1 MFFVF
6 FARCFMFSK
15 FFAKIGIH
23 AVIAVLVTLV
33 IVGLP
38 LLKSWKD
45 NKGFEDSLSQAQLR
59 INDLE
64 EKMRH
69 SEHATLH
76 FGKLHN
82 ILELGLVNVEISG
95 TKFIKEPLQEKIQ
108 KTFFPW
114 SDNYRDY
121 YLEVATFSFDATYS
135 VDLKDVF
142 IKEDNDK
149 VVIYGLKVIGPKR
162 TNEKWKTEYTT
173 IIRYPAKKIKNAS
186 GREIEVLDETKFEDV
201 KAKYRKEGY
210 EYFNLLSNKAKEDFF
225 NSCDQGHEVGYV
237 SKIVLENAEGFFKSL
252 FALPGSKK
260 KVEFDYGSEPDSNAI
275 NFRELK
281 IQLGQ

>member
-1 MFFVF
+1 
-6 FARCFMFSK
+6 MFSK
-15 FFAKIGIH
+15 FFAKIGIN
-23 AVIAVLVTLV
+23 AVIAIVITLF

-38 LLKSWKD
+38 LLKSLKD
-45 NKGFEDSLSQAQLR
+45 KSGFEDSLAQAQLR

-76 FGKLHN
+76 FGKLHT

-95 TKFIKEPLQEKIQ
+95 TKFITEPLQEKIQ

-142 IKEDNDK
+142 IKEDPDK

-162 TNEKWKTEYTT
+162 TNEMWKTEYTT
-173 IIRYPAKKIKNAS
+173 IIRYPAKKVQGAGGKK
-186 GREIEVLDETKFEDV
+186 IEVLDETRFEDV

-237 SKIVLENAEGFFKSL
+237 NKIVLENAEGFFKSL
-252 FALPGSKK
+252 FALPNSKK
-260 KVEFDYGSEPDSNAI
+260 KVEFDYDSEPVSDAI

>member
-1 MFFVF
+1 
-6 FARCFMFSK
+6 MFSK
-15 FFAKIGIH
+15 FFAKIGSNVIL
-23 AVIAVLVTLV
+23 AVV
-33 IVGLP
+33 ITIIVAGIP

-45 NKGFEDSLSQAQLR
+45 KSGFEDSLAQAQLR

-95 TKFIKEPLQEKIQ
+95 TKFIKEPLQESIQ

-142 IKEDNDK
+142 IKEDPDK

-173 IIRYPAKKIKNAS
+173 IIRYPAKKVQAAG
-186 GREIEVLDETKFEDV
+186 GRKIEVLDETKFEDV

-210 EYFNLLSNKAKEDFF
+210 EFFNLLSNKAKEDFF

-237 SKIVLENAEGFFKSL
+237 NKIVLENAEGFFKSL

-260 KVEFDYGSEPDSNAI
+260 KVEFDYSSEPASDAI

-281 IQLGQ
+281 IQLGN

>member
-1 MFFVF
+1 
-6 FARCFMFSK
+6 MFSK
-15 FFAKIGIH
+15 ALI
-23 AVIAVLVTLV
+23 IAVNTALLLILLVAAVLAV
-33 IVGLP
+33 
-38 LLKSWKD
+38 KSWREKT
-45 NKGFEDSLSQAQLR
+45 GFEDSLSQAQLR

-95 TKFIKEPLQEKIQ
+95 TKFIKEPLQESIQ

-121 YLEVATFSFDATYS
+121 YVEVATFSFEATYS

-142 IKEDNDK
+142 IKEDPEK

-173 IIRYPAKKIKNAS
+173 IIRYPAKKIKDAS
-186 GREIEVLDETKFEDV
+186 GRKIEVLDETKFEDV

-260 KVEFDYGSEPDSNAI
+260 KVEFDYGSEPDSDAI

>member
-1 MFFVF
+1 MS
-6 FARCFMFSK
+6 SK
-15 FFAKIGIH
+15 LMIT
-23 AVIAVLVTLV
+23 AVNTTLLLILLAAGVLAV
-33 IVGLP
+33 
-38 LLKSWKD
+38 KSWRDKS
-45 NKGFEDSLSQAQLR
+45 GFEDSLAQAQLR

-95 TKFIKEPLQEKIQ
+95 TKFIKEPLQESIQ

-121 YLEVATFSFDATYS
+121 YIEVATFSFEATYS

-142 IKEDNDK
+142 IKEDSEK

-173 IIRYPAKKIKNAS
+173 IIRYPAKKIKDA
-186 GREIEVLDETKFEDV
+186 GGKKIEVLDETKFEDV

-210 EYFNLLSNKAKEDFF
+210 EQFTQLSNRAKEDFF
-225 NSCDQGHEVGYV
+225 NNCDHGHEVGYV
-237 SKIVLENAEGFFKSL
+237 NKIVLENAEGFFKSL
-252 FALPGSKK
+252 FALPDSKK
-260 KVEFDYGSEPDSNAI
+260 KVEFDYSGEPDSSAI
-275 NFRELK
+275 NFKELK
-281 IQLGQ
+281 IQLGNR

>member
-1 MFFVF
+1 MS
-6 FARCFMFSK
+6 SK
-15 FFAKIGIH
+15 LMIT
-23 AVIAVLVTLV
+23 AVNTTLLLILLAAGVLAV
-33 IVGLP
+33 
-38 LLKSWKD
+38 KSWRDKS
-45 NKGFEDSLSQAQLR
+45 GFEDSLAQAQLR

-95 TKFIKEPLQEKIQ
+95 TKFIKEPLQESIQ

-121 YLEVATFSFDATYS
+121 YIEIATFSFEATYS

-142 IKEDNDK
+142 IKEDPEK

-173 IIRYPAKKIKNAS
+173 IIRYPAKKIKDAS
-186 GREIEVLDETKFEDV
+186 GKKIEVLDETKFEDI

-210 EYFNLLSNKAKEDFF
+210 EQFTQLSNRAKEDFF
-225 NSCDQGHEVGYV
+225 NNCDHGHEVGYV
-237 SKIVLENAEGFFKSL
+237 NKIVLENAEGFFKSL
-252 FALPGSKK
+252 FALPDSKK
-260 KVEFDYGSEPDSNAI
+260 KVEFDYSGEPDSSAI
-275 NFRELK
+275 NFKELK
-281 IQLGQ
+281 IQLGNR

>member
-1 MFFVF
+1 
-6 FARCFMFSK
+6 MFSK
-15 FFAKIGIH
+15 FFAKIGSNVIL
-23 AVIAVLVTLV
+23 AVV
-33 IVGLP
+33 ITIIVAGVP

-45 NKGFEDSLSQAQLR
+45 KSSFEDSLAQAQLR

-142 IKEDNDK
+142 IKEDPDK

-173 IIRYPAKKIKNAS
+173 IIRYPAKKVQGAGGKK
-186 GREIEVLDETKFEDV
+186 IEVLDETKFEDV

-237 SKIVLENAEGFFKSL
+237 NKIVLENAEGFFKSL
-252 FALPGSKK
+252 FALPNSKK
-260 KVEFDYGSEPDSNAI
+260 KVEFDYSNEPVSDAI

>member
-1 MFFVF
+1 
-6 FARCFMFSK
+6 MFSK
-15 FFAKIGIH
+15 FFAKIGSNVIL
-23 AVIAVLVTLV
+23 AVV
-33 IVGLP
+33 ITIIVAGIP

-45 NKGFEDSLSQAQLR
+45 KSGFEDSLAQAQLR

-95 TKFIKEPLQEKIQ
+95 TKFIKEPLQESIQ

-142 IKEDNDK
+142 IKEDPDK

-173 IIRYPAKKIKNAS
+173 IIRYPAKKIKSA
-186 GREIEVLDETKFEDV
+186 GGKKIEVLDETKFEDV

-210 EYFNLLSNKAKEDFF
+210 EFFNLLSNKAKEDFF

-237 SKIVLENAEGFFKSL
+237 NKIVLENAEGFFKSL

-260 KVEFDYGSEPDSNAI
+260 KVEFDYGSEPDSSAI
-275 NFRELK
+275 NFKELK
-281 IQLGQ
+281 IQLDQ

>member
-1 MFFVF
+1 
-6 FARCFMFSK
+6 MFSK
-15 FFAKIGIH
+15 F
-23 AVIAVLVTLV
+23 
-33 IVGLP
+33 IVAINTILLLILLGTGVM
-38 LLKSWKD
+38 LLKLWSDKKAD
-45 NKGFEDSLSQAQLR
+45 AETLSQAQLR
-59 INDLE
+59 ISDLE

-95 TKFIKEPLQEKIQ
+95 TKFIKEPLQESIQ

-142 IKEDNDK
+142 IKEDSDK
-149 VVIYGLKVIGPKR
+149 VVIYGLKVICPKR

-173 IIRYPAKKIKNAS
+173 IIRYPAKKIKDAS
-186 GREIEVLDETKFEDV
+186 GRKIEVLDETKFEDV

-210 EYFNLLSNKAKEDFF
+210 EQFTLLSNKAKEDFF
-225 NSCDQGHEVGYV
+225 NNCDQGHEVGYV
-237 SKIVLENAEGFFKSL
+237 NKIVLENAEGFFKSL

-260 KVEFDYGSEPDSNAI
+260 KVEFDYGSKPDSSAI
-275 NFRELK
+275 NFKELK
-281 IQLGQ
+281 IQLGN

>member
-1 MFFVF
+1 
-6 FARCFMFSK
+6 MFSK
-15 FFAKIGIH
+15 FFAKIGIN
-23 AVIAVLVTLV
+23 AVIAIVITLF

-38 LLKSWKD
+38 LLKSLKD
-45 NKGFEDSLSQAQLR
+45 KSGFEDSLAQAQLR

-142 IKEDNDK
+142 IKEDPDK

-173 IIRYPAKKIKNAS
+173 IIRYPAKKVQGAGGKK
-186 GREIEVLDETKFEDV
+186 IEVLDETRFEDV

-237 SKIVLENAEGFFKSL
+237 NKIVLENAEGFFKSL
-252 FALPGSKK
+252 FALPNSKK
-260 KVEFDYGSEPDSNAI
+260 KVEFDYDSEPVSDAI

>member
-1 MFFVF
+1 
-6 FARCFMFSK
+6 MFSK
-15 FFAKIGIH
+15 FIV
-23 AVIAVLVTLV
+23 AVNTIVLLILLGTGVTL
-33 IVGLP
+33 
-38 LLKSWKD
+38 LKLWGDKKAD
-45 NKGFEDSLSQAQLR
+45 AEMLSQAQLR
-59 INDLE
+59 ISDLE

-95 TKFIKEPLQEKIQ
+95 TKFIKEPLQESIQ

-121 YLEVATFSFDATYS
+121 YLEVATFSFEATYS

-142 IKEDNDK
+142 IKEDPEK
-149 VVIYGLKVIGPKR
+149 VVIYGLKVTGPKR

-173 IIRYPAKKIKNAS
+173 IIRYPAKKIKDPS
-186 GREIEVLDETKFEDV
+186 GRKIEVLDETKFEDV

-210 EYFNLLSNKAKEDFF
+210 EQFTLLGNKAKEDFF
-225 NSCDQGHEVGYV
+225 NNCDQGHEVGYV
-237 SKIVLENAEGFFKSL
+237 NKIVLENAEGFFKSL
-252 FALPGSKK
+252 FALPNSKK
-260 KVEFDYGSEPDSNAI
+260 KVEFDYDSEPVSDAI
-275 NFRELK
+275 NFKELK

>member
-1 MFFVF
+1 
-6 FARCFMFSK
+6 MFSK
-15 FFAKIGIH
+15 FFAKIGVNALI
-23 AVIAVLVTLV
+23 AIVITLL

-38 LLKSWKD
+38 LLKSLKD
-45 NKGFEDSLSQAQLR
+45 KSGFEDSLAQAQLR

-142 IKEDNDK
+142 IKEDPDK

-173 IIRYPAKKIKNAS
+173 IIRYPAKKVQGAGGKK
-186 GREIEVLDETKFEDV
+186 IEVLDETKFEDV

-237 SKIVLENAEGFFKSL
+237 NKIVLENAEGFFKSL
-252 FALPGSKK
+252 FALPNSKK
-260 KVEFDYGSEPDSNAI
+260 KVEFDYDSEPVSDAI

>member
-1 MFFVF
+1 
-6 FARCFMFSK
+6 MFSK
-15 FFAKIGIH
+15 WFVAINTI
-23 AVIAVLVTLV
+23 VLVVLLCAGV
-33 IVGLP
+33 M

-45 NKGFEDSLSQAQLR
+45 KSGFEDSLAQAQLR

-95 TKFIKEPLQEKIQ
+95 TKFIKEPLQESIQ

-142 IKEDNDK
+142 IKEDSDK

-173 IIRYPAKKIKNAS
+173 IIRYPAKKVQGAG
-186 GREIEVLDETKFEDV
+186 GRKIEVLDETKFEDV

-210 EYFNLLSNKAKEDFF
+210 EFFNLLSNKAKEDFF

-237 SKIVLENAEGFFKSL
+237 NKIVLENAEGFFKSL
-252 FALPGSKK
+252 FALPNSKK
-260 KVEFDYGSEPDSNAI
+260 KVEFDYDSEPVSDAI

>member
-1 MFFVF
+1 
-6 FARCFMFSK
+6 MFSK
-15 FFAKIGIH
+15 FFAKIGIN
-23 AVIAVLVTLV
+23 ALIAIVITLL
-33 IVGLP
+33 ILGIP
-38 LLKSWKD
+38 LLKSLKD
-45 NKGFEDSLSQAQLR
+45 KSGFEDSLAQAQLR

-142 IKEDNDK
+142 IKEDPDK

-173 IIRYPAKKIKNAS
+173 IIRYPAKKVQVAGGKK
-186 GREIEVLDETKFEDV
+186 IEVLDETRFEDV

-237 SKIVLENAEGFFKSL
+237 NKIVLENAEGFFKSL
-252 FALPGSKK
+252 FALPNSKK
-260 KVEFDYGSEPDSNAI
+260 KVEFDYGSEPASDAI

-281 IQLGQ
+281 IQLGN

>member
-1 MFFVF
+1 
-6 FARCFMFSK
+6 MFSK
-15 FFAKIGIH
+15 FFAKIGSNVIL
-23 AVIAVLVTLV
+23 AVVITL
-33 IVGLP
+33 IVAGIP

-45 NKGFEDSLSQAQLR
+45 KSGFEDSLAQAQLR

-69 SEHATLH
+69 SEHTTLH

-142 IKEDNDK
+142 IKEDHDK

-173 IIRYPAKKIKNAS
+173 IIRYPAKKVQGAGGKK
-186 GREIEVLDETKFEDV
+186 IEVLDETKFEDV

-237 SKIVLENAEGFFKSL
+237 NKIVLENAEGFFKSL
-252 FALPGSKK
+252 FALPNSKK
-260 KVEFDYGSEPDSNAI
+260 KVEFDYSNEPASDAI

>member
-1 MFFVF
+1 MFCVF
-6 FARCFMFSK
+6 ERCFMFSK
-15 FFAKIGIH
+15 FIVAINTI
-23 AVIAVLVTLV
+23 VLLILLGTGVTL
-33 IVGLP
+33 
-38 LLKSWKD
+38 LKLWGDKKAD
-45 NKGFEDSLSQAQLR
+45 AETLSQAQLR
-59 INDLE
+59 ISDLE

-82 ILELGLVNVEISG
+82 ILELGLVNVKISG
-95 TKFIKEPLQEKIQ
+95 TKFIKEPLQESIQ

-142 IKEDNDK
+142 IKEDPDK

-173 IIRYPAKKIKNAS
+173 IIRYPAKKVQGAG
-186 GREIEVLDETKFEDV
+186 GRKIEVLDETKFEDV

-210 EYFNLLSNKAKEDFF
+210 EFFNLLSNKAKEDFF

-237 SKIVLENAEGFFKSL
+237 NKIVLENAEGFFKSL
-252 FALPGSKK
+252 FALPNSKK
-260 KVEFDYGSEPDSNAI
+260 KVEFDYDSEPVSDAI

-281 IQLGQ
+281 IQLGH

>member
-1 MFFVF
+1 
-6 FARCFMFSK
+6 MFSK
-15 FFAKIGIH
+15 FFAKIGIN
-23 AVIAVLVTLV
+23 ALIAIVITLL
-33 IVGLP
+33 ILGIP
-38 LLKSWKD
+38 LLKSLKD
-45 NKGFEDSLSQAQLR
+45 KSGFEDSLAQAQLR

-142 IKEDNDK
+142 IKEDPDK

-173 IIRYPAKKIKNAS
+173 IIRYPAKKVQGAGGKK
-186 GREIEVLDETKFEDV
+186 IEVLDETRFEDV

-237 SKIVLENAEGFFKSL
+237 NKIVLENAEGFFKSL
-252 FALPGSKK
+252 FALPNSKK
-260 KVEFDYGSEPDSNAI
+260 KVEFDYDSEPVSDAI

>member
-1 MFFVF
+1 
-6 FARCFMFSK
+6 MFSK
-15 FFAKIGIH
+15 FFAKIGVNALI
-23 AVIAVLVTLV
+23 AIVITLL

-38 LLKSWKD
+38 LLKSLKD
-45 NKGFEDSLSQAQLR
+45 KSGFEDSLAQAQLR

-142 IKEDNDK
+142 IKEDSDK

-173 IIRYPAKKIKNAS
+173 IIRYPAKKVQGAGGKK
-186 GREIEVLDETKFEDV
+186 IEVLDETKFEDV

-237 SKIVLENAEGFFKSL
+237 NKIVLENAEGFFKSL

>member
-1 MFFVF
+1 
-6 FARCFMFSK
+6 MFSK
-15 FFAKIGIH
+15 FLAKIGIN
-23 AVIAVLVTLV
+23 AIIAVAITLL
-33 IVGLP
+33 IAGIP
-38 LLKSWKD
+38 LLKSWNDKS
-45 NKGFEDSLSQAQLR
+45 GFEDSLAQAQLR
-59 INDLE
+59 IKDLE

-95 TKFIKEPLQEKIQ
+95 TKFIKEPLQESIQ

-121 YLEVATFSFDATYS
+121 YLEVATFSFEATYS

-142 IKEDNDK
+142 IKEDSDK

-173 IIRYPAKKIKNAS
+173 IIRYPAKKIKSAS
-186 GREIEVLDETKFEDV
+186 GKKIEMLDETKFEDV

-225 NSCDQGHEVGYV
+225 NNCDHGHEVGYV
-237 SKIVLENAEGFFKSL
+237 NKIVLENAEGFFKSL

-260 KVEFDYGSEPDSNAI
+260 KVEFDYGSKPASDAI

-281 IQLGQ
+281 IQLGN

>member
-1 MFFVF
+1 
-6 FARCFMFSK
+6 MFSK
-15 FFAKIGIH
+15 FFAKIGINVIL
-23 AVIAVLVTLV
+23 AVVITLLIAG
-33 IVGLP
+33 IP

-45 NKGFEDSLSQAQLR
+45 KSRFEDSLAQAQLR

-95 TKFIKEPLQEKIQ
+95 TKFIKEPLQESIQ

-121 YLEVATFSFDATYS
+121 YIEVATFSFVATYS

-142 IKEDNDK
+142 IKEDPEK

-173 IIRYPAKKIKNAS
+173 IIRYPAKKIKDAS
-186 GREIEVLDETKFEDV
+186 GRKIEVLDETKFEDV

-210 EYFNLLSNKAKEDFF
+210 EQFTQLSNRAKEDFF
-225 NSCDQGHEVGYV
+225 NNCDHGHEVGYV
-237 SKIVLENAEGFFKSL
+237 NKIVLENAEGFFKSL

-260 KVEFDYGSEPDSNAI
+260 KVEFDYGSEPSSDAI